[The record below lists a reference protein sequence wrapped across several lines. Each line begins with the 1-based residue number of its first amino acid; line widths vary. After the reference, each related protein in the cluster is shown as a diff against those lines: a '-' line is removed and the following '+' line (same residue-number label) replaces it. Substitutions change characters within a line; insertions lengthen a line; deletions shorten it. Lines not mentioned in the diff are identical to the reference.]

1 MQTVDNRGLA
11 CPEPV
16 IRTKKALDAMTSGTL
31 VSTVDNEIAKENVLR
46 LANSMGLQTTV
57 KQEGSLFHIEISKD
71 GEADTASVETVELV
85 NCSLPTAK
93 RTTLLVKS
101 DLFGEGDPA
110 LGQVLMKSFFHAL
123 NESSV
128 LPREI
133 FFVNSA
139 VRLTCQGSPVLAKLE
154 ELKEKGVQIFSCGTC
169 LDFYHLNDKLAIGEV
184 TNMFSIVEALTQA
197 DNAITL

>member
-93 RTTLLVKS
+93 HTTLLVKS

>member
-16 IRTKKALDAMTSGTL
+16 IRTKKALDNMTSGTL
-31 VSTVDNEIAKENVLR
+31 VSIVDNEIAKENVLR
-46 LANSMGLQTTV
+46 LANSMGLATSVTEE
-57 KQEGSLFHIEISKD
+57 EGLFHIQITKD
-71 GEADTASVETVELV
+71 GDATSEPATLELV

-93 RTTLLVKS
+93 HTTLLVKS

-133 FFVNSA
+133 FFVNA
-139 VRLTCQGSPVLAKLE
+139 GVRLTCEGSAVLSKLQ
-154 ELKEKGVQIFSCGTC
+154 ELEEKGVQIFSCGTC
-169 LDFYHLNDKLAIGEV
+169 LDFYHLNEKLAIGAV
-184 TNMFSIVEALTQA
+184 TNMFTIVEALTQA
-197 DNAITL
+197 DNAITI

>member
-31 VSTVDNEIAKENVLR
+31 VSIVDNEIAKENVLR

>member
-1 MQTVDNRGLA
+1 
-11 CPEPV
+11 
-16 IRTKKALDAMTSGTL
+16 
-31 VSTVDNEIAKENVLR
+31 
-46 LANSMGLQTTV
+46 
-57 KQEGSLFHIEISKD
+57 
-71 GEADTASVETVELV
+71 
-85 NCSLPTAK
+85 
-93 RTTLLVKS
+93 
-101 DLFGEGDPA
+101 
-110 LGQVLMKSFFHAL
+110 MKSFFHAL

-184 TNMFSIVEALTQA
+184 TNMFSIVERCV
-197 DNAITL
+197 

>member
-1 MQTVDNRGLA
+1 
-11 CPEPV
+11 
-16 IRTKKALDAMTSGTL
+16 MTSGTL
-31 VSTVDNEIAKENVLR
+31 VSIVDNEIAKENVLR

>member
-16 IRTKKALDAMTSGTL
+16 IRTKKALDGMGAGTL

-46 LANSMGLQTTV
+46 LANSMGLPASV
-57 KQEGSLFHIEISKD
+57 ELKNGLFHITITKSD
-71 GEADTASVETVELV
+71 NVEATTLPLELQS
-85 NCSLPTAK
+85 CSFPNRK
-93 RTTLLVKS
+93 HTTLLIKS
-101 DLFGEGDPA
+101 DLFGQGEQA
-110 LGQVLMKSFFHAL
+110 LGEVLMKSFFHAL

-139 VRLTCQGSPVLAKLE
+139 VRLTCQGSAVLAKLQ
-154 ELKEKGVQIFSCGTC
+154 ELQEKGVPILSCGTC
-169 LDFYHLNDKLAIGEV
+169 LDYYHLNDRLAIGEV
-184 TNMFSIVEALTQA
+184 TNMFSIVESLTQA
-197 DNAITL
+197 DNAITI

>member
-16 IRTKKALDAMTSGTL
+16 IRTKKALDSMTSGTL
-31 VSTVDNEIAKENVLR
+31 VSIVDNEIAKENVLR

-93 RTTLLVKS
+93 HTTLLVKS

-184 TNMFSIVEALTQA
+184 TNMFSILEALTQA

>member
-31 VSTVDNEIAKENVLR
+31 VSIVDNEIAKENVLR

-93 RTTLLVKS
+93 HTTLLVKS